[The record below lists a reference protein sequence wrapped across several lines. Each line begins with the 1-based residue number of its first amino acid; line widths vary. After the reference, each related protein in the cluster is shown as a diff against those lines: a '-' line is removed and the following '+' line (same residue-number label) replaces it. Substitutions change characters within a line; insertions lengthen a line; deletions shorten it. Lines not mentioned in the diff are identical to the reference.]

1 MGEHAI
7 IQQRAYAIWEAEGRP
22 EARDEE
28 FWYRAEK
35 QLLDEDL
42 VPGTEDSSL
51 SDAEQTKEQRADR

>member
-1 MGEHAI
+1 MDEHAI

-28 FWYRAEK
+28 FWYRAQK

-42 VPGTEDSSL
+42 VPGAEDSSL
-51 SDAEQTKEQRADR
+51 ADVAESKDQRAG

>member
-1 MGEHAI
+1 MDEHAM

-28 FWYRAEK
+28 FWHRAEK

-42 VPGTEDSSL
+42 VPGTENNASSDTPPSEL
-51 SDAEQTKEQRADR
+51 QTRG